1 MQKCTSFSPRFRR
14 SRPDAIPMSGNCAH
28 ADGDEHVSSG
38 SAIHLGRP
46 LSVMRI
52 VFGESAR
59 RAEYCKSSRLR
70 DSGFK
75 EYDASRTFCSSQI
88 IRNLHSIREKYKEK
102 QVKQVGHSCVSPKPA
117 LGCLIVQLL
126 FSSSV
131 SLSAPV
137 RRARPH
143 LQYGVIRH
151 WSGVRQSCTSHPNP

>member
-1 MQKCTSFSPRFRR
+1 MQKCTAPSPRFRC
-14 SRPDAIPMSGNCAH
+14 SRLDAIALSGNRSHTGACARRP
-28 ADGDEHVSSG
+28 ARVSNSFG
-38 SAIHLGRP
+38 EAYFCNG
-46 LSVMRI
+46 VM
-52 VFGESAR
+52 FGESAR

-75 EYDASRTFCSSQI
+75 EYDASRTFSSSEI
-88 IRNLHSIREKYKEK
+88 IRNLHFIREKYKEK

-143 LQYGVIRH
+143 LQYVLIRH
-151 WSGVRQSCTSHPNP
+151 WSGVRQSCTSHSNP